1 MKKTFIKGLVSLLA
15 LGNAA
20 SFASAETPVAPIIAL
35 GNFDGARL
43 NLTGDASIQGSSLR
57 LTQAKNWLQGVALY
71 NSSVALD
78 SKRSFSAS
86 FSFEMSD
93 PNCNSSLGAD
103 GISFVL
109 QSGDKPVHAPGN
121 GVGYSGTEMS
131 VAIEFDTFVNGEFK
145 DPSDQHIGLSLHGD
159 PVSYS
164 TAISPYTLNDGRTYY
179 SWVEYDGSSKFLE
192 VRIADSNNRPE
203 KPTLRSQVDLSSVLA
218 DKVFVGFSASTG
230 ACNEQHVIKSL
241 YFHDDFI
248 KDGIAITAKGS

>member
-1 MKKTFIKGLVSLLA
+1 MKKLLWKELIALLVF
-15 LGNAA
+15 GTAA
-20 SFASAETPVAPIIAL
+20 GFAKAETPVTPIIAL
-35 GNFDGARL
+35 PSFGGASL

-71 NSSVALD
+71 NSSL
-78 SKRSFSAS
+78 SLGSNRSFSAH
-86 FSFEMSD
+86 FSFEMRD
-93 PNCNSSLGAD
+93 PNCESTLGAD
-103 GISFVL
+103 GISFIV

-131 VAIEFDTFVNGEFK
+131 VAVEFDTFVNGEFK

-164 TAISPYTLNDGRTYY
+164 TALSPYILNDGRTYY

-192 VRIADSNNRPE
+192 VRIADSNSRPTDPAL
-203 KPTLRSQVDLSSVLA
+203 KSQVDLSSVLA
-218 DKVFVGFSASTG
+218 EKVFVGFSASTG
-230 ACNEQHVIKSL
+230 ACNEQHVVKSL

-248 KDGIAITAKGS
+248 KDGIAATAKGS